1 MRGCHHSKVPANGKD
16 FSSEE
21 ETAEAKVCVCMCV
34 CVHVH
39 VFTSSYVNMSCTR
52 GCSGSGLEVPTTQSV
67 PQRHFAT

>member
-34 CVHVH
+34 CACVCVHVH
-39 VFTSSYVNMSCTR
+39 VFTSIGT
-52 GCSGSGLEVPTTQSV
+52 
-67 PQRHFAT
+67 